1 LSAPPAARKLEPV
14 LKSVAGRLRRK
25 PALAAAIFYA
35 VLTIVFLGPGLL
47 PGKTL
52 SSSDMLWFYPPWQ
65 ASKPP
70 GLTVPSNNDLGDA
83 SQYLQPY
90 LRQAVRQMPDV
101 PLWNPHIAGGR
112 PFHASPQSALFGP
125 YTWPAYVLP
134 FWTALG
140 WIGVLKLWVAAFGTY
155 LLARSLGMRFGAA
168 LLAGVV
174 FALNLRLVTWL
185 IYPHVGIWALFPW
198 LLLCVDRLVKRPDL
212 LAGTALAAV
221 VGLQFLT
228 GHPETSFHA
237 LLITLAFFALRLW
250 QMRSSG
256 LSRPLLAFAGGVG
269 AGTALAAVMLAPVGE
284 LLLLSADYVDRRG
297 ASIDEA
303 LPFKDAVGLFMPDWW
318 GRPTQTPIRPLM
330 LERAM
335 YVGALP
341 MMLAAAALIL
351 RRDATRVAVA
361 AFGAFWLAVV
371 LGVPPFVQ
379 VVTRLPVFSSGHNT
393 RLIVFPILAIALLA
407 GWGLHDLTDRA
418 PALGRRRAVLAAAA
432 GLLLVPVAIALISYP
447 EALKAPWGGLKI
459 AWLFADPPGGFG
471 QPLGLDVIRASALV
485 IWLTVAGAGLVLL
498 ALRLDRRL
506 GAAAFATL
514 AVLLVCVDLFRIGMG
529 QNPAIDR
536 RYADVPKTGAIRYL
550 ERQSPGRF
558 VSTSDFPHNVIA
570 FNFGL
575 YEARGYDVPILRRY
589 DRLWRREVIPGS
601 NSVAAGFADI
611 PLVLGD
617 VTPRALRT
625 LRLLGVTHVLG
636 PSGTPP
642 LHVSGLSPPVYQG
655 PDARVYTVEGALPR
669 AWFAG
674 RQQVVDGDAAALD
687 AVTRP
692 GLDRRRIAVTER
704 RLAGIPDAGAA
715 GATGTAA
722 ITHYGDELVT
732 LRSRSSGPGLVV
744 LSDNQYPGWKAT
756 VDGRDARVER
766 VEYVLRGVRVPSG
779 THTIEM
785 RYEPLSWRIGAIV
798 SLLSLVGLVV
808 AAAVGWRR
816 RRRGL
821 GWPEGPRERQIER
834 AHH

>member
-1 LSAPPAARKLEPV
+1 M
-14 LKSVAGRLRRK
+14 KSVAGTLRRR
-25 PALAAAIFYA
+25 PALAAAVFYA
-35 VLTIVFLGPGLL
+35 ILTIGFLGPGLL

-65 ASKPP
+65 ASKPA
-70 GLTVPSNNDLGDA
+70 GLSRPSNNDLGDA

-90 LRQAVRQMPDV
+90 LRQAVRRMPDV

-125 YTWPAYVLP
+125 YTWPAYLLP

-140 WIGVLKLWVAAFGTY
+140 WIGVLKLWVAAFGTF
-155 LLARSLGMRFGAA
+155 LLARALGMRFGAA

-237 LLITLAFFALRLW
+237 LLVTFAFFALRLW
-250 QMRSSG
+250 QARSAG
-256 LSRPLLAFAGGVG
+256 LSRPLLAFAGGIG
-269 AGTALAAVMLAPVGE
+269 GGTALAAVMLAPVGE

-303 LPFKDAVGLFMPDWW
+303 LPFKDAIGLFMPDWW

-351 RRDATRVAVA
+351 RRDATRIAVA

-379 VVTRLPVFSSGHNT
+379 VVTRLPIFSSGHNT
-393 RLIVFPILAIALLA
+393 RLVVFPILALALLA
-407 GWGLHDLTDRA
+407 GWGLHDLTARA
-418 PALGRRRAVLAAAA
+418 PSVSRRHVVLAAAA
-432 GLLLVPVAIALISYP
+432 ALLVVPVAIALVTYP
-447 EALKAPWGGLKI
+447 EALTAPWGGFRI

-471 QPLGLDVIRASALV
+471 QPIGLDVIRASALT
-485 IWLTVAGAGLVLL
+485 IWLTMAGAGLVLL
-498 ALRLDRRL
+498 ALRLDLRL
-506 GAAAFATL
+506 GAAAFAAL
-514 AVLLVCVDLFRIGMG
+514 AVLLVCVDLFRVGMG

-536 RYADVPKTGAIRYL
+536 DYADVPKTGAIRFL
-550 ERQSPGRF
+550 ERQGNQRF
-558 VSTSDFPHNVIA
+558 VSTADFPHNVIA

-611 PLVLGD
+611 PLVLGE

-625 LRLLGVTHVLG
+625 LRLLGVTHLLG
-636 PSGTPP
+636 PSGPAP
-642 LHVSGLSPPVYQG
+642 LRVPGLSQVYQG
-655 PDARVYTVEGALPR
+655 ADARVYAIEGALPR

-674 RQQVVDGDAAALD
+674 RQQVVDGDGAALD
-687 AVTRP
+687 AITRP
-692 GLDRRRIAVTER
+692 GFDGRRIVVTER
-704 RLAGIPDAGAA
+704 RLDGIPDSAGARA
-715 GATGTAA
+715 ATGTAV
-722 ITHYGDELVT
+722 ITHYGDERVT
-732 LRSRSSGPGLVV
+732 LRSRGSGPGLVV
-744 LSDNQYPGWKAT
+744 LSDNQYPGWKAK
-756 VDGRDARVER
+756 VDGRDAPVER
-766 VEYVLRGVRVPSG
+766 VDYLMRGVRVGAG

-798 SLLSLVGLVV
+798 SLLSLVGLAL

-816 RRRGL
+816 RRREL
-821 GWPEGPRERQIER
+821 QENQT
-834 AHH
+834 